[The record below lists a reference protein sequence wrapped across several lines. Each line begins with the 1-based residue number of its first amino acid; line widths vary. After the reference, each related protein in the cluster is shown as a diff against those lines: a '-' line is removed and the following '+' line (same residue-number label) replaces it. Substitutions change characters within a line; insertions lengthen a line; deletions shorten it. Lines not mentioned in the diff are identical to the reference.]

1 MHACPKR
8 NMTQLAE
15 NQGSAAWNSPSHLE
29 AFSDWFEDLRIYREL
44 RSRQIYQNL
53 GRCLSEVVDQAEVIN
68 ELGVGGGRSYQF
80 FTNLLNGRRKGR
92 AKNGNYKGYNIAQQC
107 VDLCNSTFGPRF
119 ELVDESSEFR
129 KCDLFFFFDVL
140 VHSEDPLA
148 LLDKVSLSTTK
159 FLCFQTPTR
168 DAGVTEYN
176 PEKSCR
182 LENGTWVPW
191 IVFNL
196 DELLDELRER
206 GFERFLVLK
215 ACKDFSGGGK
225 RFLPK
230 EFFEPAVGSARTA
243 ICAIKKDV
251 SYGLE
256 GYERR
261 VHIEKTTGQ
270 VKIPTTITLMNKIW
284 RKTRQRSVAVIA

>member
-1 MHACPKR
+1 
-8 NMTQLAE
+8 
-15 NQGSAAWNSPSHLE
+15 
-29 AFSDWFEDLRIYREL
+29 
-44 RSRQIYQNL
+44 
-53 GRCLSEVVDQAEVIN
+53 VDQAEVIN

-92 AKNGNYKGYNIAQQC
+92 TQNFNYQGYDIAQQC
-107 VDLCNSTFGPRF
+107 VDFCNSTFGPRF

-225 RFLPK
+225 RFYQRNFLNRPLVLQGPQFVRLRRMCHMVWK
-230 EFFEPAVGSARTA
+230 AMNAECISRKQRAR
-243 ICAIKKDV
+243 
-251 SYGLE
+251 LRFQ
-256 GYERR
+256 RR
-261 VHIEKTTGQ
+261 
-270 VKIPTTITLMNKIW
+270 
-284 RKTRQRSVAVIA
+284 